1 VAQQASLRR
10 TLLVWLLAPLF
21 TLLVV
26 GAAVGYFFAG
36 NLAQAVYDREL
47 LEVAT
52 ELSLHLGAA
61 DGRARLDLTPAA
73 ERILLFD
80 QDDTVRFRITDAQ
93 GRDVAGDQA
102 LPPPALTSATGST
115 PGIPRAALARSD
127 APGALGAP
135 RYGWIDV
142 DGVRYR
148 NIVLAAAVPG
158 LADPQAVLIEVAET
172 TVKRRGLTGDILL
185 GIVGPQLLLILL
197 AGALVWFGVAHG
209 LKPLGQL
216 RHALQGRSHRDLATI
231 PMEGVPR
238 EVQPLVG
245 AVNELMLRLDHVLGH
260 QSRFIADAAH
270 QLRTPVAGIKASIEL
285 ALREK
290 DPAQLQRALAAI
302 YVGVERLSRLVGQL
316 LSLARNEPE
325 SVRNRNFA
333 VVDLNKTLFTATMDW
348 VPEALKKDIDL
359 GFEAPEGPVLIEGDP
374 VRLVELANNLID
386 NAIRYSPPG
395 GRATVRV
402 SDDPRPGF
410 SVSDDGPTIPL
421 AERDRVFERFHRLL
435 GTKTDGSGLGLAIVR
450 EIATIHGAEVIL
462 SDDTDGIGNR
472 FAVVFPPLDQSM
484 AAPD

>member
-1 VAQQASLRR
+1 MARQPSLRR
-10 TLLVWLLAPLF
+10 TLLAWLLVPLL
-21 TLLVV
+21 TLLAA

-36 NLAQAVYDREL
+36 NLAQSVYDREL

-52 ELSLHLGAA
+52 ELSLHLGVS
-61 DGRARLDLTPAA
+61 DGRPRLDLTQAA

-80 QDDTVRFRITDAQ
+80 QDDTVRFRVTD
-93 GRDVAGDQA
+93 GRGQSIAGDAA
-102 LPPPALTSATGST
+102 LPLPTLAAAPKGLTRPARADTPAMLAT
-115 PGIPRAALARSD
+115 
-127 APGALGAP
+127 P
-135 RYGWIDV
+135 RYGWFDL

-148 NIVLAAAVPG
+148 NVVLAAAVPG
-158 LADPQAVLIEVAET
+158 LADPRGVLIEVAET
-172 TVKRRGLTGDILL
+172 TTKRGGLTGDILL

-209 LKPLGQL
+209 LRPLGLL
-216 RHALQGRSHRDLATI
+216 RQALQDRSHRDLAVI
-231 PMEGVPR
+231 PMAGVPR

-245 AVNELMLRLDHVLGH
+245 AVNELMLRLDHVLGQ

-270 QLRTPVAGIKASIEL
+270 QLRTPVAGIKASLEL

-290 DPAQLQRALAAI
+290 DHAQLQRALGAS

-316 LSLARNEPE
+316 LTLARNEPE

-333 VVDLNKTLFTATMDW
+333 VIDLNKTIFTATMDW

-359 GFEAPEGPVLIEGDP
+359 GFEAPDGPVLVEGDP

-386 NAIRYSPPG
+386 NAIRYSPTG

-402 SDDPRPGF
+402 TDDPSPAF

-421 AERDRVFERFHRLL
+421 AERERVFERFHRLL

-450 EIATIHGAEVIL
+450 EIATIHGAKVML
-462 SDDTDGIGNR
+462 TDDTDGVGNR
-472 FAVVFPPLDQSM
+472 FAVVFPRLENRPP
-484 AAPD
+484 AG